1 MLPADQNKNTGGER
15 QDSHDDCRNDDGVN
29 EQAEPGEDEIDSE
42 QEHTKI
48 FRNVNHV
55 CLSLGEDVDLSRR
68 VRFVTPKVRAGLAL
82 TDQELF
88 REIRVIRHFCCSRGL
103 KFLL

>member
-1 MLPADQNKNTGGER
+1 
-15 QDSHDDCRNDDGVN
+15 VN

-68 VRFVTPKVRAGLAL
+68 VQFVTPKVRAGLAL

>member
-1 MLPADQNKNTGGER
+1 VRT
-15 QDSHDDCRNDDGVN
+15 S
-29 EQAEPGEDEIDSE
+29 
-42 QEHTKI
+42 I
-48 FRNVNHV
+48 FHG
-55 CLSLGEDVDLSRR
+55 SSGLSR
-68 VRFVTPKVRAGLAL
+68 PKSELGLAL